1 MFQFWFCFFF
11 LFVLGVFGFL
21 FGFGFLFCFF
31 GFFKGHIFGIL
42 GSSKQFHSVLSLQK
56 KYAKTVLMKNERQK
70 QGSIFEQT
78 WKSHVKSG
86 EDKGCSSWL
95 S

>member
-11 LFVLGVFGFL
+11 FFVCFGCFWFVVWFL
-21 FGFGFLFCFF
+21 
-31 GFFKGHIFGIL
+31 FFKGHIFGIL
-42 GSSKQFHSVLSLQK
+42 GSSKQSHSVLSLQK

-86 EDKGCSSWL
+86 VDKGCSSCL
-95 S
+95 C